1 MATAI
6 PAAQLAQAAPSR
18 ARLASMALTAILFVV
33 LFAQP
38 MMTLGRDWWNNP
50 DAGHGLLLAPLALW
64 LAWRKGIRPDAR
76 PNLAL
81 GIALIAGA
89 VLLRYVSSL
98 AAEQFTSRASLL
110 MALGGLVTLEYGARQ
125 VLWWWLPS
133 LLLILSIPLPDVI
146 LSGLALPLQFKASQ
160 LGAELLS
167 MRGVPVRLDGN
178 VIQLPGHS
186 LFVTEACSG
195 LRSLTALLSLGVLL
209 GGLMLQSPVTRVI
222 LVALAIPVAVVI
234 NGIRVFLTGFLVL
247 FVDPAMGEGFTHLTE
262 GWLMFVVAFTVLGAL
277 TWVMLRVERRVQGRV
292 AHA

>member
-1 MATAI
+1 MATAV
-6 PAAQLAQAAPSR
+6 PAAQMTQAAPTR
-18 ARLASMALTAILFVV
+18 ARLASIALTAVLFVI

-110 MALGGLVTLEYGARQ
+110 MALGGLVTLEFGFRQ
-125 VLWWWLPS
+125 LLWWWLPS
-133 LLLILSIPLPDVI
+133 LLLLLSIPLPDVV

-209 GGLMLQSPVTRVI
+209 GGLMLQSPATRVL
-222 LVALAIPVAVVI
+222 LVALSIPVAVVI

-262 GWLMFVVAFTVLGAL
+262 GWLMFVVAFAVLGAL
-277 TWVMLRVERRVQGRV
+277 TWVMMRVERRVQGRA

>member
-1 MATAI
+1 MS
-6 PAAQLAQAAPSR
+6 QAVPSR
-18 ARLASMALTAILFVV
+18 VRLASIALTSVLFVI

-110 MALGGLVTLEYGARQ
+110 MALGGLVTLEFGFRQ
-125 VLWWWLPS
+125 LLWWWLPS
-133 LLLILSIPLPDVI
+133 LLLILSIPLPDVV

-209 GGLMLQSPVTRVI
+209 GGLMLQSPVTRVL
-222 LVALAIPVAVVI
+222 LVALSIPVAVVI

-262 GWLMFVVAFTVLGAL
+262 GWLMFVVAFAVLGAL
-277 TWVMLRVERRVQGRV
+277 TWVMMRVERRVQGRG

>member
-1 MATAI
+1 MT
-6 PAAQLAQAAPSR
+6 QAAPTR
-18 ARLASMALTAILFVV
+18 ARLASIALTAVLFVI

-110 MALGGLVTLEYGARQ
+110 MALGGLVTLEFGFRQ
-125 VLWWWLPS
+125 LLWWWLPS
-133 LLLILSIPLPDVI
+133 LLLLLSIPLPDVV

-209 GGLMLQSPVTRVI
+209 GGLMLQSPATRVL
-222 LVALAIPVAVVI
+222 LVALSIPVAVVI

-262 GWLMFVVAFTVLGAL
+262 GWLMFVVAFAVLGAL
-277 TWVMLRVERRVQGRV
+277 TWVMMRVERRVQGRA

>member
-18 ARLASMALTAILFVV
+18 ARLASLALTAILFVV